1 MNPYSGT
8 SILQYM
14 KKSQVNM
21 IDVTKL
27 ILDERYIMQNGERGA
42 YAFHLLNIIT
52 NTTGTSNRGWLAA
65 PL

>member
-1 MNPYSGT
+1 
-8 SILQYM
+8 M